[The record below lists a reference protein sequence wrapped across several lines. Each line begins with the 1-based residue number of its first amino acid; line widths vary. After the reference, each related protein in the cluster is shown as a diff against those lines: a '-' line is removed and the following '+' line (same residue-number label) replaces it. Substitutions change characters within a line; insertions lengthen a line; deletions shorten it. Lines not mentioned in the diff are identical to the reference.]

1 MLSRWRTNPAPPF
14 AMAFPFLTP
23 IRAVPAPSSF
33 SSRHR
38 RGARDFE
45 DLSRRPSPQYRVI
58 ALDLPNHGNS
68 GPDSRPASARY
79 TQILAQFIHKL
90 HLPAVVL
97 LGNSIG
103 GAVSIRYVSQQ
114 PERVK
119 AIVLCD
125 RGGLGPPGPVGHIF
139 IGVFVQFFAAGRRGA
154 FWFPRAFD
162 R

>member
-1 MLSRWRTNPAPPF
+1 
-14 AMAFPFLTP
+14 MAFPFLTP

-45 DLSRRPSPQYRVI
+45 DLSRRRSPQYRVI

-68 GPDSRPASARY
+68 GPDSRPASATRY
-79 TQILAQFIHKL
+79 TQILAQFIDKL

-125 RGGLGPPGPVGHIF
+125 RGGLGPPGRPYLYWSVRAILRSRQARCF
-139 IGVFVQFFAAGRRGA
+139 LVSAGLRSLDPGR
-154 FWFPRAFD
+154 FE
-162 R
+162 

>member
-1 MLSRWRTNPAPPF
+1 L
-14 AMAFPFLTP
+14 
-23 IRAVPAPSSF
+23 

-38 RGARDFE
+38 RGASDFE
-45 DLSRRPSPQYRVI
+45 DLSRKRNPQYRVI
-58 ALDLPNHGNS
+58 ALDFPNHGNS
-68 GPDSRPASARY
+68 GPDSRPASATRY
-79 TQILAQFIHKL
+79 TQILAQFIDKL

-154 FWFPRAFD
+154 FWFPWAFD
-162 R
+162 RWTRAASNRCCAAF

>member
-1 MLSRWRTNPAPPF
+1 
-14 AMAFPFLTP
+14 
-23 IRAVPAPSSF
+23 
-33 SSRHR
+33 
-38 RGARDFE
+38 
-45 DLSRRPSPQYRVI
+45 
-58 ALDLPNHGNS
+58 
-68 GPDSRPASARY
+68 
-79 TQILAQFIHKL
+79 L

-125 RGGLGPPGPVGHIF
+125 SGGLGPPGPVGHIF

-154 FWFPRAFD
+154 SWFPWAFD
-162 R
+162 RYYRKVLLKPAAHEERDRIIRSGYEMSHSGASLAEF